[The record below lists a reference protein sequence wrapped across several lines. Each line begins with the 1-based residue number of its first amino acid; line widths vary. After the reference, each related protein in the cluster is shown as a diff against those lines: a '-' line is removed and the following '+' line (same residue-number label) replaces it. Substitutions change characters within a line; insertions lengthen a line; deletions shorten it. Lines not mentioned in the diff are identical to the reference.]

1 MQIKGKN
8 KLDIKCS
15 SKRKLSTA
23 PIVKRNSYNLR
34 GVVVLSV
41 VLGKTT
47 NSQLGTTGGK
57 EGTRENRRV
66 QLLMFMVIRVA
77 RAINVGVLVPQASV
91 RCM

>member
-1 MQIKGKN
+1 M
-8 KLDIKCS
+8 
-15 SKRKLSTA
+15 
-23 PIVKRNSYNLR
+23 
-34 GVVVLSV
+34 LSV

-77 RAINVGVLVPQASV
+77 RAINVGVLVPEASV
-91 RCM
+91 RCMRSAQPFLFVPLDDTNG